1 MVLPVAVISPAGFF
15 GSSPSPP
22 FMPSLNPLTA
32 PPRSA
37 PMLRSFFVPK
47 MSSTMSSTIN
57 QCQMLN
63 EPIVFAP
70 GSRPRET
77 RPSGGG
83 RGWEHG
89 PEWMGAAD
97 DVYVKMIHVLPA
109 DSPGVDDGAEAV
121 GRSLLAREPGGDG
134 QHAAQ
139 HRRVLGPAVSERIDV
154 RFRDDHEVDR
164 GLRIDVVEG
173 EHVVVFVDFLA
184 RDLARDDLAENAVF
198 HRASYFGRAAFS
210 SRPERPS
217 RRSSSPSTSCS
228 GTPCQASITRQ

>member
-1 MVLPVAVISPAGFF
+1 MVVPVAVISPAGFF

-63 EPIVFAP
+63 EPIFFAP
-70 GSRPRET
+70 GSRPRES

-83 RGWEHG
+83 RRWQHA

-109 DSPGVDDGAEAV
+109 DSAGVDDRAEAV
-121 GRSLLAREPGGDG
+121 GRPLLARKPGRDG
-134 QHAAQ
+134 EHAAQ
-139 HRRVLGPAVSERIDV
+139 HGHVLRPAV
-154 RFRDDHEVDR
+154 
-164 GLRIDVVEG
+164 G
-173 EHVVVFVDFLA
+173 E
-184 RDLARDDLAENAVF
+184 
-198 HRASYFGRAAFS
+198 
-210 SRPERPS
+210 
-217 RRSSSPSTSCS
+217 
-228 GTPCQASITRQ
+228 